1 MRLMQQKWLINLGLI
16 IMFCAGCAMAQPG
29 VLTFDKH
36 NIVLYCY
43 DASDMKISYGK
54 HQSHGL
60 YEREYTPNH
69 ERKIARAK
77 QPSDDTKF
85 LAGGMG
91 DYRAFEGLLYV
102 QWHALDDSVI
112 KTTVDLDELF
122 PNKIIP
128 HKEDPKRIYWPIPTP
143 RLPFIVIEVNDRTL
157 NIYSDVDVLLLP
169 EDGNVSNKKSH
180 RNRTLVFSKTY

>member
-1 MRLMQQKWLINLGLI
+1 MRLMQQKWLII
-16 IMFCAGCAMAQPG
+16 IGMLMMLCAGCAVAQPG

-36 NIVLYCY
+36 NIKLDCY

-60 YEREYTPNH
+60 YEREYIPGH
-69 ERKIARAK
+69 ERKVARAK

-85 LAGGMG
+85 INGGMLY
-91 DYRAFEGLLYV
+91 YRAFEGPLYV

-112 KTTVDLDELF
+112 KTSVDLDELF

-128 HKEDPKRIYWPIPTP
+128 HKEDTKRIYWPIPTP
-143 RLPFIVIEVNDRTL
+143 RLPFIVIEVNNRTL
-157 NIYSDVDVLLLP
+157 NIYSDVDILLLP

-180 RNRTLVFSKTY
+180 RNRALVFSKTY